1 MPFQLSWP
9 VAIAMFAF
17 IAFSVV
23 VGSVL
28 AGAGGWRSLARRYPA
43 RSGGD
48 PGEERFRFSSMR
60 TSGGIVGTAGY
71 GSCVTIGVGPR
82 GIAVELWKPFALFHP
97 PFHLPWEAV
106 ERCRVVEW
114 PSGSLTQLG
123 IRDGG
128 TITVAGRA
136 GAAIARE
143 AAERGLR
150 PKAADRVEKNGALDA
165 LTTDS
170 W

>member
-1 MPFQLSWP
+1 MPFGRSWP

-23 VGSVL
+23 VGSML

-43 RSGGD
+43 RPGGD
-48 PGEERFRFSSMR
+48 AGDEQFRFSSLR
-60 TSGGIVGTAGY
+60 TSGGMVGTASY
-71 GSCVTIGVGPR
+71 GLCVTIGMGPR
-82 GIAVELWKPFALFHP
+82 GIAFELWKPFALFHP
-97 PFHLPWEAV
+97 PFHLPWDAV

-114 PSGSLTQLG
+114 PSGSLTHLE

-128 TITVAGRA
+128 TLTIAGRA

-143 AAERGLR
+143 AAERGLA
-150 PKAADRVEKNGALDA
+150 PKPDGAFDA
-165 LTTDS
+165 FTTDS